1 MSKFILD
8 ICQEECAEVIQAIS
22 KVKRFGL
29 YQVHPDT
36 GVSNKQALEEELGQ
50 LQCMISKVMA
60 ELKLDVGNILNNR
73 ANKDKALSKWAVYE
87 DNPVTTPPIQSVPN
101 PEVV

>member
-1 MSKFILD
+1 MSKFVLD

-36 GVSNKQALEEELGQ
+36 GVSNKKQLEEELGQ
-50 LQCMISKVMA
+50 LQHMISAVMI
-60 ELKLDVGNILNNR
+60 ELDLDFSNIMANR
-73 ANKDKALSKWAVYE
+73 VKKQSALVKWKHFE
-87 DNPVTTPPIQSVPN
+87 DNPITEKPL
-101 PEVV
+101 

>member
-1 MSKFILD
+1 MSKFVLD

-36 GVSNKQALEEELGQ
+36 GVSNKEQLEEELGQ
-50 LQCMISKVMA
+50 LQHMITAVMYQLNLNFSNVIDNRSK
-60 ELKLDVGNILNNR
+60 KQ
-73 ANKDKALSKWAVYE
+73 KALIKWKVYE
-87 DNPVTTPPIQSVPN
+87 DNPVNEKPLQNNDLLVGT
-101 PEVV
+101 